1 MAGKAGVGALA
12 AVGNVSCSFARILR
26 PASYGQEN
34 TNDKQDA
41 DSTR

>member
-1 MAGKAGVGALA
+1 MAGKAGVGALP
-12 AVGNVSCSFARILR
+12 AVRNIGSRFARGLC